1 MTLGAYSAQMMGQT
15 QSSAEFVPVTDAML
29 QAPAPEDWLMWRR
42 TRDSWGYSPLDQG
55 TRENVADLRMVW
67 TRALAR
73 GRQEG
78 TPLVYDGVLYMPQAS
93 DVIEAIDAVT
103 GDLIWAHRRDLPDD
117 VYDYV
122 GGNARNNRNIAIYDR
137 FIINTSDDNF
147 VFGLDARPGRSPGR
161 RRSST
166 TR

>member
-42 TRDSWGYSPLDQG
+42 TLDSWGYSPLDQV
-55 TRENVADLRMVW
+55 TRENVNELRMVW

-78 TPLVYDGVLYMPQAS
+78 TPLGLNVPRVSGWLPGS
-93 DVIEAIDAVT
+93 VT
-103 GDLIWAHRRDLPDD
+103 GRAGWTPDIGRAEKCAAGTRPARHT
-117 VYDYV
+117 
-122 GGNARNNRNIAIYDR
+122 GGTPAQVSYPN
-137 FIINTSDDNF
+137 
-147 VFGLDARPGRSPGR
+147 
-161 RRSST
+161 
-166 TR
+166 